1 MGYVKWHSI
10 NVFLESCN
18 SFLLFWAQL
27 DQTGNSNLLKKKNQ
41 KEKHTADILKTT
53 TRI

>member
-10 NVFLESCN
+10 NVFLESRN

-27 DQTGNSNLLKKKNQ
+27 GPAEPNWKLKFV
-41 KEKHTADILKTT
+41 KEKKSEGKAHS
-53 TRI
+53 